1 MCSPILMFHSDFC
14 PYLELKTL
22 LPDQTDQARSR
33 FRTLF
38 TNYYGLNVG
47 GLTDEYKNKYF
58 NILHSGKV
66 FKNQV
71 PRFGSIL
78 RLLYKM
84 PRKKGDRALPFS
96 FVSKLVAIHLESS
109 PIYDKHV
116 LNFFGKKPP
125 AATTAKAERIK
136 WYVEFLNNVATDYTS
151 WAQDP
156 RVVPILNRLMGRDPQ
171 LAQCHVIRRMDFLVW
186 KVGNQKLL

>member
-1 MCSPILMFHSDFC
+1 MCSSD
-14 PYLELKTL
+14 L
-22 LPDQTDQARSR
+22 
-33 FRTLF
+33 
-38 TNYYGLNVG
+38 
-47 GLTDEYKNKYF
+47 
-58 NILHSGKV
+58 
-66 FKNQV
+66 
-71 PRFGSIL
+71 
-78 RLLYKM
+78 
-84 PRKKGDRALPFS
+84 
-96 FVSKLVAIHLESS
+96 
-109 PIYDKHV
+109 
-116 LNFFGKKPP
+116 